1 MNGSIGAIDL
11 PGNWHFYL
19 TSLGAM
25 MALAG
30 LDFIGAIFAKEWT
43 ERNHPWLFLAGLMSF
58 FVLVIVYANILKTAE
73 LSIVTIGWVV
83 FLQVGLLVID
93 HLRYGAHIPFEK
105 WAAIAVIIAL
115 QIYLV
120 LAPNGTAT

>member
-1 MNGSIGAIDL
+1 MNSGLETLSL
-11 PGNWHFYL
+11 PTNWMFYL

-30 LDFIGAIFAKEWT
+30 LDFVGAIFAKEWT
-43 ERNHPWLFLAGLMSF
+43 ERQHPWLFLAGAASF
-58 FVLVIVYANILKTAE
+58 ILLFVVYANILKTAE

-83 FLQVGLLVID
+83 FLQVGLLLID
-93 HLRYGAHIPFEK
+93 HFRYGLELPSGK
-105 WAAIAVIIAL
+105 WIAIGVVVLL

-120 LAPNGTAT
+120 LAPNGSGG